1 MIYVALECE
10 HVSRVSGKKTRGVLV
25 EGKTEFPLVDPN
37 ERTPTKPLAI
47 LWTFILNEGSTT
59 RVSMPTS

>member
-1 MIYVALECE
+1 MIYVALGCG

-25 EGKTEFPLVDPN
+25 EGKTEFPLVTPK
-37 ERTPTKPLAI
+37 ERTPTKQLAI